1 MTQNADE
8 RIMVRKVTNV
18 HANWSEQGEGQ
29 DGKFSIQ
36 LVLDNGAVEHVAR
49 PTAQDTK
56 VFLKLLEAT
65 ETVYYDLERQV
76 TVFGEVSLG

>member
-1 MTQNADE
+1 MAQNADD
-8 RIMVRKVTNV
+8 RILVRKVTDV
-18 HANWSEQGEGQ
+18 HANWSEQGEGV

-56 VFLKLLEAT
+56 VFLKLLADS
-65 ETVYYDLERQV
+65 ETVYYDLERGV
-76 TVFGEVSLG
+76 TVFSDVAD

>member
-1 MTQNADE
+1 MVQNADD

-56 VFLKLLEAT
+56 VFLKLLEGA

-76 TVFGEVSLG
+76 TIFGEVSLG